1 MTAFETSPGATA
13 SAVVPA
19 RSRHG
24 GRRRGADGALGFT
37 LRACSLLVL
46 AAVALLI
53 EETVRGALPALR
65 TYGFPFLVGTSWDP
79 VAERFGALPYIVGT
93 LVTSAIAL
101 LLAVPA
107 GVGAA
112 VFLTEM
118 APPRLAAVVSFL
130 IELLASIPSIVYG
143 LWGVFVLAPVLR
155 SSVEP
160 WLIAHFG
167 FVPLF
172 SGFPFGLG
180 VLPAG
185 LVLAVMVV
193 PTVTSVSREIL
204 RALPDT
210 LRGAALALGATRA
223 EAIGV
228 TLDAARPGILGAVI
242 LALGRA
248 LGETM
253 AVTMIIGNSNR
264 LSWSLL
270 APGAT
275 MASVIANEFTEAVG
289 RMHLAAL
296 FEVALILFAVT
307 LVVNAIAR
315 WIVQAATGGRRDV
328 AGAA

>member
-1 MTAFETSPGATA
+1 MTALETSTGATA

-19 RSRHG
+19 RSLRR
-24 GRRRGADGALGFT
+24 GRWRGADGALGFA

-53 EETVRGALPALR
+53 EETLRGALPALR
-65 TYGFPFLVGTSWDP
+65 AYGLPFLAGTSWDP
-79 VAERFGALPYIVGT
+79 VAEKFGALPYIVGT

-160 WLIAHFG
+160 WLIAHLG